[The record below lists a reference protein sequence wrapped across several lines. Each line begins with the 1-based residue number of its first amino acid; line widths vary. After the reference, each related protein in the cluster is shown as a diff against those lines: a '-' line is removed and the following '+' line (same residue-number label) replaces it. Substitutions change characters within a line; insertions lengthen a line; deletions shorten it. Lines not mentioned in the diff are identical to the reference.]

1 MVDHRRRGFSAFIF
15 PVALE
20 FSLLIARIIHSKA
33 KSGISVVKAAK
44 GKKKKKRKKRK
55 EKKSNTFFSRERKEQ
70 TQQRKWCEKWK
81 EKKSTISDAASRI
94 YGRMCISSGTIAPP
108 PPRSLPALSFTS
120 APLQEPLV
128 RYCNNPM
135 STSL

>member
-55 EKKSNTFFSRERKEQ
+55 EKNLILFFHESERNKLSRENGAKNGRKRNLPFQ
-70 TQQRKWCEKWK
+70 MPLRVSMAGCV
-81 EKKSTISDAASRI
+81 SLLARLLLL
-94 YGRMCISSGTIAPP
+94 
-108 PPRSLPALSFTS
+108 LPALS
-120 APLQEPLV
+120 PLYP
-128 RYCNNPM
+128 
-135 STSL
+135 SLQLLYKNH